1 MIENMTDNHFIRPQD
16 PSGNATQFEIE
27 SWKKELDMYWKRR
40 GMYMDNKTKLFSL
53 IWGQSSKATQSKIE
67 THLNYGQ
74 CKNDYDSLGLLKIMR
89 EFIFR
94 SDDRQYR
101 YKAEDQAKRAYYNL
115 RQTQEMSCQEY
126 FERVRN
132 VVEVIKSLGGSLCD
146 DMHLNDELPARPPS
160 GYTDVQYKEVK
171 KRILNKTLAY
181 GILVRAH
188 HGRYGKL
195 IEEIENAHLKGNN
208 DYPTSPTKAYNILV
222 NYRNYNNN
230 KRTNVPIRLLL

>member
-1 MIENMTDNHFIRPQD
+1 
-16 PSGNATQFEIE
+16 
-27 SWKKELDMYWKRR
+27 
-40 GMYMDNKTKLFSL
+40 
-53 IWGQSSKATQSKIE
+53 
-67 THLNYGQ
+67 
-74 CKNDYDSLGLLKIMR
+74 
-89 EFIFR
+89 
-94 SDDRQYR
+94 
-101 YKAEDQAKRAYYNL
+101 
-115 RQTQEMSCQEY
+115 MSCQEY
-126 FERVRN
+126 VERVRN

-160 GYTDVQYKEVK
+160 GYTDVQYEKVKE
-171 KRILNKTLAY
+171 RILNKTLAY